1 MSANIDMESGESIL
15 PPMMHENPELRWSFI
30 RKVYSIITFQLLL
43 TIPVISL
50 FLFVPSVANFFN
62 SKQGTVLCSV
72 LLFVPLITLCSLYCF
87 HWKYP
92 LNYFLL
98 LIFNVSLTLPVGLTS
113 TLLASGRKIEF
124 LEVVILATAMM
135 FILTLYTF
143 WAAKKGHDFSYLGS
157 FLFGSLSILIL
168 LSLIQILSP
177 LGKLSHMIFGC
188 LISII
193 FCGYL
198 VLNTNYY
205 IIKEYTYDQ
214 HVKAFVFLYIDV
226 IIYLFMLLFFCYFL

>member
-1 MSANIDMESGESIL
+1 MSANIDMESGESNIL
-15 PPMMHENPELRWSFI
+15 CPMMHENHELRWSFI
-30 RKVYSIITFQLLL
+30 RKVYSIITFHLLL
-43 TIPVISL
+43 TIPVISV
-50 FLFVPSVANFFN
+50 FLFVPPVANFFN
-62 SKQGTVLCSV
+62 SKQGLVLCVV
-72 LLFVPLITLCSLYCF
+72 LLIVPFITFCPLLYYNQ
-87 HWKYP
+87 KYP

-98 LIFNVSLTLPVGLTS
+98 LIFNVSLTFPVGLTS
-113 TLLASGRKIEF
+113 TLLASGGKIEY

-157 FLFGSLSILIL
+157 FLFESLSILIL

-188 LISII
+188 LISIM
-193 FCGYL
+193 FCGKL
-198 VLNTNYY
+198 VFDTNYV

-214 HVKAFVFLYIDV
+214 HIKAFVFLYLDV
-226 IIYLFMLLFFCYFL
+226 IYLFMLLFFCYF